1 MGIMLGEEAVTNVVK
16 RLNGAAIEKK
26 NGGFIRAYKYEKG
39 KDEDSE
45 YIAVNHLPFINS
57 YEVTEGVVNVNVHI
71 PKTTTNEPNTKRL
84 GIVCN
89 SVIRLFPND
98 TNINGADYSFYSDS
112 RPTLD
117 NDGTYYVNIKIK
129 VRYTNIDLYLVETY

>member
-1 MGIMLGEEAVTNVVK
+1 MGIMLGEKAVTAVVM
-16 RLNGAAIEKK
+16 RINGAKIERKD
-26 NGGFIRAYKYEKG
+26 GGIVRAYKYEKG

-57 YEVTEGVVNVNVHI
+57 CGVEEGIVNVNVHV

-89 SVIRLFPND
+89 SVIQLFSNN
-98 TNINGADYSFYSDS
+98 TNIDGMDYSYYCDS

-117 NDGTYYVNIKIK
+117 NDGTYYVNLKIK
-129 VRYTNIDLYLVETY
+129 VRYTNIDFDLVETY

>member
-1 MGIMLGEEAVTNVVK
+1 MLGEKAVTAVVM
-16 RLNGAAIEKK
+16 RINGAKIERKD
-26 NGGFIRAYKYEKG
+26 GGIIRAYQYEKG
-39 KDEDSE
+39 KGEDSE

-84 GIVCN
+84 GIVCK

-98 TNINGADYSFYSDS
+98 NNIDGVDYS
-112 RPTLD
+112 
-117 NDGTYYVNIKIK
+117 YYCDRDRKSV
-129 VRYTNIDLYLVETY
+129 V

>member
-1 MGIMLGEEAVTNVVK
+1 MLGEEAVTNVVK

-45 YIAVNHLPFINS
+45 YITVNHLPFINS
-57 YEVTEGVVNVNVHI
+57 YEVTDGIVNVNVHI
-71 PKTTTNEPNTKRL
+71 PKTITNEPDTKRL
-84 GIVCN
+84 SQVCK
-89 SVIRLFPND
+89 SVINLFPND

-129 VRYTNIDLYLVETY
+129 GRYTNIDFDLVETY

>member
-1 MGIMLGEEAVTNVVK
+1 MLGEEAVTNVVK
-16 RLNGAAIEKK
+16 RLNGAVIEKK

-39 KDEDSE
+39 NDEDSE

-57 YEVTEGVVNVNVHI
+57 YEVTDGIVNVNVHI
-71 PKTTTNEPNTKRL
+71 PKTTTNEPDTKRL
-84 GIVCN
+84 SQVCK
-89 SVIRLFPND
+89 SVINLFPND
-98 TNINGADYSFYSDS
+98 TNINGADYFFYSDS

-129 VRYTNIDLYLVETY
+129 VRYTNIDLDLVETY

>member
-57 YEVTEGVVNVNVHI
+57 YEVTDGIVNVNVHI
-71 PKTTTNEPNTKRL
+71 PKTTINEPDTKRL
-84 GIVCN
+84 SQVCKC
-89 SVIRLFPND
+89 VINLFPND

-129 VRYTNIDLYLVETY
+129 VRYTNIDLDLVETY

>member
-1 MGIMLGEEAVTNVVK
+1 MLGEEAVTNVVK
-16 RLNGAAIEKK
+16 RLNGAAIGKK

-57 YEVTEGVVNVNVHI
+57 YEVTDGIVNVNVHI
-71 PKTTTNEPNTKRL
+71 PKTTTNEPDTKRL
-84 GIVCN
+84 SQVCKC
-89 SVIRLFPND
+89 VINLFPND

-129 VRYTNIDLYLVETY
+129 VRYTNIDLDLVETY

>member
-1 MGIMLGEEAVTNVVK
+1 MLGEKAVTAVVM
-16 RLNGAAIEKK
+16 RINGAKIERKD
-26 NGGFIRAYKYEKG
+26 GGIVRAYKYEKG

-57 YEVTEGVVNVNVHI
+57 YGVEEGIVNVNVHV

-89 SVIRLFPND
+89 SVIQLFSNN
-98 TNINGADYSFYSDS
+98 TNIDGMDYSYYCDS

-117 NDGTYYVNIKIK
+117 NDGTYYVNLKIK
-129 VRYTNIDLYLVETY
+129 VRYTNIDFDLVETY

>member
-57 YEVTEGVVNVNVHI
+57 YEVTDGILNVNVHI
-71 PKTTTNEPNTKRL
+71 PKTTTNEPDTKRL
-84 GIVCN
+84 SQVCKC
-89 SVIRLFPND
+89 VINLFPND

-117 NDGTYYVNIKIK
+117 KDGTYYVNIKIK
-129 VRYTNIDLYLVETY
+129 VRYTNIDLDLVETY